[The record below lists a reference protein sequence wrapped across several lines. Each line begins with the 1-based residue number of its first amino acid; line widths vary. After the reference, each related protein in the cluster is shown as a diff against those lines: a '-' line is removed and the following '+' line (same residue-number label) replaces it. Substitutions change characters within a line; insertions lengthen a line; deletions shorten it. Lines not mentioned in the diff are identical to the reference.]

1 MRFFYVTVVSLYY
14 QIAVV
19 LTAPPA
25 PHVLQECVV
34 SMGNETW

>member
-19 LTAPPA
+19 LTPPA

-34 SMGNETW
+34 SMGNET